1 MLSCDIH
8 DYVEIA
14 CTYQFAVT
22 LTLESGEI
30 IKGKAIDTCLNTQ
43 RQECLKLLAAT
54 GEVLVELLT
63 VISMQAKEKNP
74 HFDIVSF
81 R

>member
-14 CTYQFAVT
+14 CTYQFEVT
-22 LTLESGEI
+22 LTLETNQQI
-30 IKGKAIDTCLNTQ
+30 NGKAIDTCLNET
-43 RQECLKLLAAT
+43 RKECLKLLTAN
-54 GEVLVELLT
+54 GNELIELLT
-63 VISMQAKEKNP
+63 VISMQATEKNP
-74 HFDIVSF
+74 HFDVVLF